1 RANIC
6 PTREFLA
13 RGRQELQV
21 KSCRHCLAENE
32 SCPHIIGYCPVV
44 QDMRI
49 KRHNQLCESLANE
62 AKKKDWI
69 IFNEPLLKSDQNEL
83 DKPDLIF
90 VKDNQALVVD
100 MIIRYETPPATSLVD
115 AANEKVKKCE
125 HLKIQIQELT
135 NCENI
140 KFYGFPIG
148 ARGKWHQGNY
158 ELLTELGLSS
168 SRREKV
174 ARQMSNRALFT
185 SLDIMHIFM
194 SKSRSVMR
202 S

>member
-1 RANIC
+1 RANVC

-13 RGRQELQV
+13 GGRQEAQI
-21 KSCRHCLAENE
+21 KSCQHCLADNE
-32 SCPHIIGYCPVV
+32 SCPHVIGYCPTV
-44 QDMRI
+44 QDARI

-62 AKKKDWI
+62 DKKKDWI
-69 IFNEPLLKSDQNEL
+69 IFNECLLKSGQNEL
-83 DKPDLIF
+83 YKPDLIF

-100 MIIRYETPPATSLVD
+100 IIIRYESKIASLVD
-115 AANEKVKKCE
+115 AANEKVKKYE

-148 ARGKWHQGNY
+148 ARGKWHQDNY
-158 ELLTELGLSS
+158 ELLTELVFSS

-185 SLDIMHIFM
+185 SVDIMHIFM
-194 SKSRSVMR
+194 SKPRSVVR